1 MHASVVVLSADMD
14 DTLVLTGDAD
24 LQAYT
29 DVVALAKR
37 LHEQVRLAV
46 LSEKPSPAPCLAKRT
61 WQTDEP
67 GLKQHT
73 HALSSHDNR
82 GALTLSPHNSS

>member
-24 LQAYT
+24 LRAYT

-37 LHEQVRLAV
+37 LHEQV
-46 LSEKPSPAPCLAKRT
+46 
-61 WQTDEP
+61 
-67 GLKQHT
+67 
-73 HALSSHDNR
+73 
-82 GALTLSPHNSS
+82 